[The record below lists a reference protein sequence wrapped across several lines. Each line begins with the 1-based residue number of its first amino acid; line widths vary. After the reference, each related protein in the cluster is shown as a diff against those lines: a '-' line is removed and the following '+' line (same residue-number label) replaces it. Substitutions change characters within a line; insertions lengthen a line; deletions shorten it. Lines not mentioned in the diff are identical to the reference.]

1 MKVREERRREGP
13 AHRRLLD
20 LAVVDAEDS
29 QRAEDGRAEE
39 SAFGSSRHSVCGPE
53 EGDAVGGQ
61 ESGSL
66 LPSAR
71 TRKTLMRLAHST
83 YDQQTRKKSLLQRRQ
98 ISCMS
103 ETSMTFIAG
112 RRARLLCAQGT
123 MFVGTLHEFRTK
135 DSGQRGDTTE
145 GD

>member
-1 MKVREERRREGP
+1 MERQ

-20 LAVVDAEDS
+20 LAVVDAEDG

-39 SAFGSSRHSVCGPE
+39 STFGSSRHGVCGSE

-83 YDQQTRKKSLLQRRQ
+83 YDQQTRERGLLGRRQ
-98 ISCMS
+98 ITCMS
-103 ETSMTFIAG
+103 EDFDDFHRWLS
-112 RRARLLCAQGT
+112 RSL
-123 MFVGTLHEFRTK
+123 
-135 DSGQRGDTTE
+135 S
-145 GD
+145 